1 MINKITFRYSKFGE
15 LLLQNPLDSIIIAIK
30 CDEFRKYL
38 LYETKFVIDTS
49 KVYSIDGKVCQIVQ
63 PDHLYNKCCKL
74 YIDDKLVLDGTD
86 PNKEVAIEVDG
97 TDFDIWN
104 FYTLLD
110 STFKRPSELKYK

>member
-1 MINKITFRYSKFGE
+1 MINQITFRYLKPHE
-15 LLLQNPLDSIIIAIK
+15 LLFQDQRDTIIIAIK

-74 YIDDKLVLDGTD
+74 YIDGKLVLDGTD
-86 PNKEVAIEVDG
+86 PTKEVTIEVDDA
-97 TDFDIWN
+97 DFDIWN
-104 FYTLLD
+104 FYTLLSD
-110 STFKRPSELKYK
+110 NFKRPSELKYK